1 MKAFKKTAFLAIALS
16 AAVAG
21 LAGCKSNVKMPVTF
35 VAVTSDT
42 YNAEVTLGEINY
54 KFQGNFVKN
63 SNKFVL
69 DAVAQG
75 KANSGGQGG
84 GPGGFGGFPGGGPG
98 GNSSGPEFV
107 GFGAGEEQGGEGGE
121 QPGGEFPGGEFPGGG
136 EIPGG
141 NPTDPTNPGAGENP
155 TDPTNPGAGENPT
168 DPTNPGAGENPG
180 MPGGN
185 EGGDPTNPGG
195 NEQPG
200 GNDQQGGFPGM
211 GGNDQEQTSEEPE
224 EDTTDYSQYNFVI
237 NATYV
242 EEKGYGYAITFTEPD
257 NSTTTIHTDFDKI
270 EGRHSFYYNVKHGDD
285 SAVVHFQAKDPTFKD
300 QLADGY
306 QKWDVRDSEYIF
318 YAKATG
324 NNNSVA
330 TAYMYLHKTN
340 ADVVV
345 NTPSG
350 ANRSLSF
357 GMKWEEKDG
366 TIVIHDGEET
376 ITAEKTLPDA
386 DHQGWRLTYDGNMYF
401 CSANPE
407 EVKWKKLTLEDF
419 EGKNAYAFTGSYTTS
434 GPDGGEK
441 TANLNL
447 VQTGNVAKLYLGTQ
461 TPSFVGSW
469 AKDGDKLTVTIEGQT
484 GEFELK
490 EGKYSII
497 VRVSVS
503 SFFGSQEVSIAFSQA
518 K

>member
-69 DAVAQG
+69 NAVAQG
-75 KANSGGQGG
+75 KKSSGGQGG
-84 GPGGFGGFPGGGPG
+84 GPGGFGGGFPGGGPG

-107 GFGAGEEQGGEGGE
+107 GFGAGDEGGEGEGEPGGFPGFPGEGGE
-121 QPGGEFPGGEFPGGG
+121 NPGEGENPGQGENPGFPGGG
-136 EIPGG
+136 E
-141 NPTDPTNPGAGENP
+141 NPGQ
-155 TDPTNPGAGENPT
+155 
-168 DPTNPGAGENPG
+168 GENPG
-180 MPGGN
+180 FPGGN
-185 EGGDPTNPGG
+185 EGEGENPGG
-195 NEQPG
+195 ENQGGFPGGDNQGGFPG
-200 GNDQQGGFPGM
+200 GNDQQ
-211 GGNDQEQTSEEPE
+211 ETSEEPA
-224 EDTTDYSQYNFVI
+224 EDTTDYSQFDFAI

-242 EEKGYGYAITFTEPD
+242 EEKGYGYAITFADEG
-257 NSTTTIHTDFDKI
+257 NTTIHTDFDKI

-285 SAVVHFQAKDPTFKD
+285 SAVVHFQAKDPTFKN
-300 QLADGY
+300 QLADDY
-306 QKWDVRDSEYIF
+306 KKWDERDSDYIF

-330 TAYMYLHKTN
+330 TAYMYLHHTN
-340 ADVVV
+340 NDVVV
-345 NTPSG
+345 NTPNG

-357 GMKWEEKDG
+357 GMTWEETAD
-366 TIVIHDGEET
+366 TIVIHNGDET
-376 ITAEKTLPDA
+376 ITADKTLPDA
-386 DHQGWRLTYDGNMYF
+386 EHRGYRLVYNSNTYY
-401 CSANPE
+401 CSLNQD
-407 EVKWKKLTLEDF
+407 VKWKKLTIADF
-419 EGKNAYAFTGSYTTS
+419 EGKNAYEFVGTYTTS

-441 TANLNL
+441 EVNLNL
-447 VQTGNVAKLYLGTQ
+447 LEAGNVAKLYLGTQ

-469 AKDGDKLTVTIEGQT
+469 AKDGDKLSLTFEGQT
-484 GEFELK
+484 GDFELK

-497 VRVSVS
+497 IRVSVS
-503 SFFGSQEVSIAFSQA
+503 SFFGSQEVSIALTQA